1 MEGQKKRGGGGEE
14 RRGERKRENRDK
26 GKGRR
31 GKTGEREKK
40 GRMKKILHSMAIES
54 MTLCKARVGQCSYCC
69 AIPAR
74 LTLYVINLHTQIS
87 IFMN

>member
-1 MEGQKKRGGGGEE
+1 MEGQKKGGGEE
-14 RRGERKRENRDK
+14 KRGGGKGKEKIEKREK
-26 GKGRR
+26 GGRL
-31 GKTGEREKK
+31 EREKK

-74 LTLYVINLHTQIS
+74 LTLYVINLHMQIS